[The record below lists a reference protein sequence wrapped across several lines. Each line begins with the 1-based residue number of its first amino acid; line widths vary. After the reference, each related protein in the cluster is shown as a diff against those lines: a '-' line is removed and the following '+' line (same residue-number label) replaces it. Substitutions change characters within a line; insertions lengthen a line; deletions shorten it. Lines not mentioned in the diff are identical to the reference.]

1 MSFRTEPV
9 MNPRLQRL
17 SKRAGRRALL
27 ARLIG
32 PIAGLAG
39 IGVLLIYLVQSG
51 FFAMFTPATVD
62 VSAVAPTTTEISGT
76 DALING
82 FDRDGL
88 PYVITSQSARQDAEN
103 SKLVHLLNPRGT
115 FSRSL
120 ATKID
125 LSANTARYNIQT
137 KFLNLEGDVVFEQVG
152 SYKATML
159 KADLNLDDLSLSSKS
174 PVQVEMG
181 SGSVAA
187 DHLEISDN
195 GKKTLF
201 TGHVK
206 ANLKSDIE
214 SGIVP

>member
-1 MSFRTEPV
+1 
-9 MNPRLQRL
+9 MNNRLQRL
-17 SKRAGRRALL
+17 SKMAGRRALV

-32 PIAGLAG
+32 PLAALG
-39 IGVLLIYLVQSG
+39 GAGVLLVFIIQSG
-51 FFAMFTPATVD
+51 FFTMFVPEAEVASVAPPATKQ
-62 VSAVAPTTTEISGT
+62 ISGT

-88 PYVITSQSARQDAEN
+88 PYVITAQSATQDTEN

-195 GKKTLF
+195 GKRTLF